1 MALVVGGARDQ
12 LVVLR
17 DGRLGHIPIESV
29 AGKQRK
35 VPADDPLLLSARA
48 VGTSFGD

>member
-1 MALVVGGARDQ
+1 MSLVVSGATDQ
-12 LVVLR
+12 LVVLH
-17 DGRLGHIPIESV
+17 DGHLGQVSIESV

-35 VPADDPLLLSARA
+35 VPADDPLLLAARA